1 MRETL
6 TRSALLAGFGCTA
19 ATLVARGQAL
29 AADFPDHPIT
39 MVVPF
44 DPGGAVDQLARLI
57 DKYTTPVFGHNF
69 VFQYQPGAGGAL
81 GMTALAHAKPDG
93 YTIGA
98 YMTPNLIALPLM
110 HAGQFSTDDF
120 AYLAQMIADP
130 HALATLAGSSPYT
143 NLRQF
148 LSAAKASPGKLTV
161 GIGDVYDG
169 TRFALLNFIQK
180 AGIDVTVIPLN
191 GGNKQNA
198 ALLGKVIDAA
208 MVNYS
213 LVASERDKLNF
224 LAVTTE
230 QPFSGLPGVPTFRS
244 QGLDVIGHDGR
255 VYMAPKGVPPD
266 VLAKLRDGFKKIF
279 DDPQFV
285 ADAEKLSQPT
295 SYLSGPAVDAAIRA
309 ETPVVKRLLAT
320 VAAQPAH

>member
-1 MRETL
+1 MRQTL
-6 TRSALLAGFGCTA
+6 SRSTFVGGLGCAAAVSAG
-19 ATLVARGQAL
+19 ARAK
-29 AADFPDHPIT
+29 AADFPDRPIT
-39 MVVPF
+39 IVIPF

-57 DKYTTPVFGHNF
+57 DKFTPTVFGHNF

-110 HAGQFSTDDF
+110 HAGAFSTADF
-120 AYLAQMIADP
+120 SYLAQMIADP

-143 NLRQF
+143 SLKQF
-148 LSAAKASPGKLTV
+148 VAAAKASPGKLTV
-161 GIGDVYDG
+161 GLGDVYDG

-180 AGIDVTVIPLN
+180 SGLNVTVIPLN

-213 LVASERDKLNF
+213 LVASEREKLNF

-230 QPFSGLPGVPTFRS
+230 QPFAGLPGVPTFRS
-244 QGLDVIGHDGR
+244 QGFDVIGHDGR
-255 VYMAPKGVPPD
+255 VYMTPKGVPPD
-266 VLAKLRDGFKKIF
+266 VLAKLREGFKKIF
-279 DDPQFV
+279 DDPQFTSE
-285 ADAEKLSQPT
+285 AEKLSQPT
-295 SYLSGPAVDAAIRA
+295 SYLSGPAVEAAIRA
-309 ETPVVKRLLAT
+309 EEPLVKKLLASAT
-320 VAAQPAH
+320 AQPSP